1 MRSTQPVPALVIRY
15 SFLWSQEAKR
25 GAEEGSK
32 DRPCAVLLSTTTKA
46 GKPVVMVLPVTH
58 TPPAD
63 PRYAVELPAAT
74 KARLGLDDARS
85 WIVIT
90 EVNRFQWP
98 GPDLRP
104 IPGDPDGRN
113 AYGLLPTSLFDEVRT
128 KWLAAYDA
136 NKISQIERSD

>member
-1 MRSTQPVPALVIRY
+1 MQFTQPVPALVIRY
-15 SFLWSQEAKR
+15 SFLWSHEAKS
-25 GAEEGSK
+25 GADEASK

-46 GKPVVMVLPVTH
+46 GRQVVMVLPVTH

-63 PRYAVELPAAT
+63 PRLAVEIPPAT

-85 WIVIT
+85 WIVVNET
-90 EVNRFQWP
+90 NRFEWP

-113 AYGLLPTSLFDEVRT
+113 AYGLLPATLFDEVRT

-136 NKISQIERSD
+136 RKIKQVERSE